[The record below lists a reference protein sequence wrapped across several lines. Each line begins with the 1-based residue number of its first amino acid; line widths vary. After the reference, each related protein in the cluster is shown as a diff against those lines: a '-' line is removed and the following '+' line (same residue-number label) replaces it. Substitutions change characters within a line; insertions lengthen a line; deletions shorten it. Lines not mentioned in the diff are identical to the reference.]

1 MTYQPLLHIRGDRT
15 GSAGKSRVAR
25 CLLALLAMSTACVK
39 EPQTDP
45 SLEAMQDRV
54 EVLERQLV
62 ETQRTLAE
70 LKRLNASLEDTS
82 DKVPDHTPAAS
93 ATSVNDEPR
102 FQPEPRVYS
111 EDLPTD
117 AETAP
122 SSSGTHASDSS
133 TIESSNEIDRAPLVE
148 MGIFD
153 IDAKYQEAYKHYEA
167 RRFNEAKAIYQNIA
181 KNHADHKLA
190 PNALYWLGEI
200 EYDRGNYNQAILA
213 FQKVLE
219 RHPKSHKVPDALL
232 KLGKA
237 RERLGQLDEARE
249 DYRRVI
255 ERYPDSKAAKI
266 AKTWL

>member
-1 MTYQPLLHIRGDRT
+1 MKYQHLLHFRGDRT
-15 GSAGKSRVAR
+15 RSADKGRVAW
-25 CLLALLAMSTACVK
+25 CLLALLAIPAACVK

-54 EVLERQLV
+54 EALEQQLV

-82 DKVPDHTPAAS
+82 DKTPETS
-93 ATSVNDEPR
+93 ATSADDESR
-102 FQPEPRVYS
+102 LQPEPRVYS

-117 AETAP
+117 TETA
-122 SSSGTHASDSS
+122 SASNETNAPDAS
-133 TIESSNEIDRAPLVE
+133 TTENLSEIDRAPLVE

-181 KNHADHKLA
+181 ENHADHKLA